1 MVWRTDPSDRI
12 LEGAEAKVF
21 AEALLSLLDEFDL
34 CDFEYDLG
42 IKCFDTMTVGQKVS
56 VLSTIGNGLFRKDVE
71 PVELTAV
78 LESGIGAVFKHLS
91 FRIAYE
97 IDEPELGLKWRKLL
111 VAARKEMEAEDMPDI
126 TCEDYDEWDIEVEE
140 LANAI
145 LWDRDYEDGDI
156 YMDHPPEKTEWLKYM
171 ARIPDNYYTA
181 IADDLTD
188 EEAQVKIEELRK
200 LCNSVIK
207 LL

>member
-1 MVWRTDPSDRI
+1 MWRTNHNDRI

-21 AEALLSLLDEFDL
+21 AEALLNLLDEFDL
-34 CDFEYDLG
+34 CDFEYELG
-42 IKCFDTMTVGQKVS
+42 IKCFDTLTNGQKIY
-56 VLSTIGNGLFRKDVE
+56 VLATIGNGLFRKDVE

-78 LESGIGAVFKHLS
+78 MESGIGAVFKHLYNN
-91 FRIAYE
+91 ITIE
-97 IDEPELGLKWRKLL
+97 IDMPELKSDWRKLL
-111 VAARKEMEAEDMPDI
+111 VAARKEMEAEDIPDA
-126 TCEDYDEWDIEVEE
+126 TCEDFDEWDIEVEE

-171 ARIPDNYYTA
+171 ARIPDNYYTS

-188 EEAQVKIEELRK
+188 EEVQVKIKELGK

-207 LL
+207 SP

>member
-12 LEGAEAKVF
+12 LEGAEAQVF
-21 AEALLSLLDEFDL
+21 AKALLSLLDEFDL

-42 IKCFDTMTVGQKVS
+42 INCFDTMTVGQKIS
-56 VLSTIGNGLFRKDVE
+56 VLSTIGKGLFRKDVE

-78 LESGIGAVFKHLS
+78 LESGIGAVFKHL
-91 FRIAYE
+91 FYRVAYE
-97 IDEPELGLKWRKLL
+97 IDVPELGSKWRELV
-111 VAARKEMEAEDMPDI
+111 VAARKEMEAEDIPEP
-126 TCEDYDEWDIEVEE
+126 TCEVYDEWNIEVEE

-156 YMDHPPEKTEWLKYM
+156 YMDHPPEKTQWLKYM
-171 ARIPDNYYTA
+171 AMIPDDYYTA

-188 EEAQVKIEELRK
+188 EEAQVKIRELRN

-207 LL
+207 AS

>member
-12 LEGAEAKVF
+12 LEGAEAKIF
-21 AEALLSLLDEFDL
+21 AEALLSLIDEFDF
-34 CDFEYDLG
+34 CDFEYELG
-42 IKCFDTMTVGQKVS
+42 IKCFDTLTVGQKIY
-56 VLSTIGNGLFRKDVE
+56 VLATIGNGLFRKDVK

-78 LESGIGAVFKHLS
+78 MESGIGAVFKHLYNN
-91 FRIAYE
+91 ITIE
-97 IDEPELGLKWRKLL
+97 IDMPELDSNWRKLL
-111 VAARKEMEAEDMPDI
+111 VAARKEMEAEEIPEP
-126 TCEDYDEWDIEVEE
+126 TCEDYDEWDLEVDE

-171 ARIPDNYYTA
+171 ASIPDNYYTA

-188 EEAQVKIEELRK
+188 EEATAQIKELQK
-200 LCNSVIK
+200 VCDSVIEPS
-207 LL
+207 

>member
-1 MVWRTDPSDRI
+1 MWRTNHSDRI

-21 AEALLSLLDEFDL
+21 AETLLSLLDEFDL

-42 IKCFDTMTVGQKVS
+42 IKCFDTLTIGQKIF

-78 LESGIGAVFKHLS
+78 MESGIGAVFKHLYNN
-91 FRIAYE
+91 ITIE
-97 IDEPELGLKWRKLL
+97 IDMPELDSNWRKLL
-111 VAARKEMEAEDMPDI
+111 VAARKEMEAEEMPD
-126 TCEDYDEWDIEVEE
+126 TNCEDYDEWDLEVDE

-156 YMDHPPEKTEWLKYM
+156 YMDHPPEKTEWLKYTAM
-171 ARIPDNYYTA
+171 IPDNYYTS

-188 EEAQVKIEELRK
+188 EEAQAKIKELRK

-207 LL
+207 A

>member
-1 MVWRTDPSDRI
+1 MWRTDHSDRI

-21 AEALLSLLDEFDL
+21 AEALSSLLDEFDF
-34 CDFEYDLG
+34 CDFEYELG
-42 IKCFDTMTVGQKVS
+42 IKCFDNLTVGQKIY
-56 VLSTIGNGLFRKDVE
+56 VLTTIGNGLFRKDVE
-71 PVELTAV
+71 PVALTAV
-78 LESGIGAVFKHLS
+78 LESGIGAVFKHLYNN
-91 FRIAYE
+91 ITIE
-97 IDEPELGLKWRKLL
+97 IDMPELKSDWRKLL
-111 VAARKEMEAEDMPDI
+111 VTARKEMEAEEIPEP
-126 TCEDYDEWDIEVEE
+126 TCEDYDEWDIEVDE

-188 EEAQVKIEELRK
+188 EEAQVKIKELRK

-207 LL
+207 AS